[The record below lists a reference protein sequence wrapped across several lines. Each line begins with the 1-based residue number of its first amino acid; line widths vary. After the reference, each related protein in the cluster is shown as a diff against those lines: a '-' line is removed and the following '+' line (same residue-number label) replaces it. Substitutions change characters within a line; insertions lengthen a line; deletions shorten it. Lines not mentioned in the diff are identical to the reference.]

1 MIEVIKLSKDN
12 IDTPKEN
19 SRKCINKYSHISSQ
33 SGWVLLAII
42 FLLLCPVSAQTSGS
56 LRGRIT
62 AEGAPAS
69 GISVKVETTPHE
81 TVTNANGQFTLDNLA
96 AGKYTMVIS
105 GGGFV
110 PQKREIEIS
119 SGQVTTQT
127 ARLEKISASVDVVA
141 SLKEYHLEESNVG
154 TRINTRLIDVPQ
166 SIQVFPNQLIEDRAI
181 LEGNEL
187 FRNVSGVNQN
197 NYSAMTFR
205 GFTQREILYNG
216 LRGNPFGSLEGDV
229 SNAGFST
236 SQIRLTNIQR
246 VEVLKGP
253 TAALYGSGEIGGLIN
268 YVTKKPKEMLDGE
281 MQVRFGSFQQK
292 MVNGEMTGPITD
304 KLLARGAFYFEDRNS
319 FRNNAGSTN
328 SHAVGNLLY
337 KANDNNRFSAE
348 YEFMNQRLPGN
359 RLRGVPVDANGTFL
373 TNIKWSAT
381 EPTDFVKLIAR
392 VLQLRGEHNLSR
404 GWNADYTFRYLEY
417 ENNDKYH
424 EPRGLNAATVTG
436 RTMRREFRNF
446 YRSNDDWSLNGNL
459 SKVANSNR
467 LGTHTLLFGIEHIA
481 QDHIFRQARAREREV
496 AGGTVPAI
504 DIFNPVYGLT
514 DERNYTLGV
523 FSTSTA
529 QTKRTGFYAQDQIVV
544 NRFVQFLLS
553 GRVDRYDDKGFAAV
567 PLKYEDT
574 ALSGR
579 AGVVIKPVEQVSL
592 YASYANSFIRAP
604 IFSQAPQA
612 NGPFNPETGNQV
624 EVGVKTELINRR
636 LFVSSAFF
644 NINKENM
651 LRPDPL
657 LGPAGNNANAVL
669 AVGQARSRGF
679 EFNVEGFLTR
689 RWYTAF
695 NYANVNT
702 RILKDNVASLVGK
715 PLANAPKHTTG
726 LFTRYNFLESTGI
739 GFGLEKVSERVEP
752 FAGIRADGY
761 TIADVSCYQE
771 LTSRARLQ
779 LQITNITDKQYAT
792 SSLFAARAG
801 NFPGQ
806 PRAVMLTFA
815 WTPFR
820 K

>member
-1 MIEVIKLSKDN
+1 MLRFIVI
-12 IDTPKEN
+12 T
-19 SRKCINKYSHISSQ
+19 
-33 SGWVLLAII
+33 
-42 FLLLCPVSAQTSGS
+42 LLLFSTTAQTSGTLS
-56 LRGRIT
+56 GRLT
-62 AEGAPAS
+62 ADGVAVA
-69 GISVKVETTPHE
+69 GINIKLETTAYE
-81 TVTNANGQFTLDNLA
+81 TVTNADGQFTLGNLA
-96 AGKYTMVIS
+96 AGKYGLIIS

-110 PQKREIEIS
+110 PQKRAVEIKA
-119 SGQVTTQT
+119 GQTTTQD
-127 ARLEKISASVDVVA
+127 ARLEKITASVDVVA
-141 SLKEYHLEESNVG
+141 SLKEYHLEESGVA
-154 TRINTRLIDVPQ
+154 TRTNTRLIDIPQ

-187 FRNVSGVNQN
+187 FRNVSGINQN
-197 NYSAMTFR
+197 VYSAMTFR

-216 LRGNPFGSLEGDV
+216 SRGNPFGSLEGDV
-229 SNAGFST
+229 NNAGFST

-246 VEVLKGP
+246 VEVLKGS
-253 TAALYGSGEIGGLIN
+253 ASSLYGSTEVGGLVN
-268 YVTKKPKEMLDGE
+268 YVTKKPKEAVDGE
-281 MQVRFGSFQQK
+281 MQVRFGSYAQK
-292 MVNGEMTGPITD
+292 MVNGEFTGPMTD

-337 KANDNNRFSAE
+337 NANDNHRFSAE
-348 YEFMNQRLPGN
+348 YEFINQRLPGN
-359 RLRGVPVDANGTFL
+359 RLRGVPVDANGNFL
-373 TNIKWSAT
+373 TSTKWSAN
-381 EPTDFVKLIAR
+381 EPTDFIKLIAR

-404 GWNADYTFRYLEY
+404 GWNAEYTFRYLEY

-424 EPRGLNAATVTG
+424 EPRGLHAATATG

-446 YRSNDDWSLNGNL
+446 FRWNNDWSLNGNV
-459 SKVANSNR
+459 SKVANSS
-467 LGTHTLLFGIEHIA
+467 GFGIHTFLFGAEHIA
-481 QDHIFRQARAREREV
+481 QDHAFRQARAREREV
-496 AGGTVPAI
+496 AGGTVPAL

-514 DERNYTLGV
+514 NERNYTLNA
-523 FSTSTA
+523 FTTSA
-529 QTKRTGFYAQDQIVV
+529 ANTKRTGFYAQDQIVV

-553 GRVDRYDDKGFAAV
+553 GRVDRYDDKGFAVV
-567 PLKYEDT
+567 PLKYENT

-579 AGVVIKPVEQVSL
+579 AGVVIKPVEQVSF

-636 LFVSSAFF
+636 LFVTGAFF
-644 NINKENM
+644 NIHKENI

-657 LGPAGNNANAVL
+657 LGPGGNNANAL
-669 AVGQARSRGF
+669 LSVGEARSRGF

-702 RILKDNVASLVGK
+702 RILKDNVASLIGR

-726 LFTRYNFLESTGI
+726 WFTRYNFLESTGV
-739 GFGLEKVSERVEP
+739 GFGLESVSERVEP
-752 FAGIRADGY
+752 FAGIRAGGY
-761 TIADVSCYQE
+761 TIADVSFYQE
-771 LTSRARLQ
+771 LTARARLQ
-779 LQITNITDKQYAT
+779 LQITNITDKQYAV
-792 SSLFAARAG
+792 SSLFAARVG